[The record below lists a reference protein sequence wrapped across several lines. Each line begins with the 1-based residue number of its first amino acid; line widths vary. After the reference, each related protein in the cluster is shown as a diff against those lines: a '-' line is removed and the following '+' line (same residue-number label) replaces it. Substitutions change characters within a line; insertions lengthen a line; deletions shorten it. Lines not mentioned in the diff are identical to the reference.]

1 MITFK
6 SKAAQDL
13 IVLPDFANYVLGVIG
28 KHLGERGVITH
39 EELAAAI
46 AKLEDAIHAVSHHDG
61 KKLGQ
66 HREEPQEQEDTFLH
80 AKIGLQTRLAPFIG
94 MLREAEAQGADV
106 HWGF

>member
-46 AKLEDAIHAVSHHDG
+46 AKL
-61 KKLGQ
+61 
-66 HREEPQEQEDTFLH
+66 
-80 AKIGLQTRLAPFIG
+80 
-94 MLREAEAQGADV
+94 
-106 HWGF
+106 